1 MVSIATADRVKD
13 VQAVNASVETHG
25 AAVAA
30 GIVAALAPLLREGE
44 TMPDVAFFFELVGR
58 KMVQEAGELSAA
70 DDAHEAELADDPP
83 WRAKRDAASTAV
95 RGTLVD
101 LRDAVTTAHGPDAA
115 RLLALADPPSFEP
128 TVLAEEAPRVLG
140 KLRDETLALPPP
152 KRRGVKVDLGEIA
165 EDIDAGLGELAEA
178 LAVLRREGRES
189 ERTVTAKHRALAAF
203 DAVVGP
209 GTALI
214 VAAFRLGGRGDLA
227 DRVVPAAAKRSAPT
241 PADPPAGPPAGPAA
255 SE

>member
-1 MVSIATADRVKD
+1 MASMATMDRVKEA
-13 VQAVNASVETHG
+13 QAVNASVETHG
-25 AAVAA
+25 DEVAA
-30 GIVAALAPLLREGE
+30 RIVAALAPLLRAGE

-58 KMVQEAGELSAA
+58 QVAMVAGELSAA
-70 DDAHEAELADDPP
+70 DDAHDAELADDPP
-83 WRAKRDAASTAV
+83 WRAKRDASATMV
-95 RGTLVD
+95 RGAMVD

-140 KLRDETLALPPP
+140 KLRDETLALPPA
-152 KRRGVKVDLGEIA
+152 KRRGVKVDFGELA
-165 EDIDAGLGELAEA
+165 EDIDAGLGGLAEA

-189 ERTVTAKHRALAAF
+189 ERTLTAKHRALTAF
-203 DAVVGP
+203 DAAVGP

-214 VAAFRLGGRGDLA
+214 VAAFKLGGRADLA
-227 DRVVPAAAKRSAPT
+227 ERVVRTEAKRSSPT
-241 PADPPAGPPAGPAA
+241 PGEPPAGPAGPPV

>member
-1 MVSIATADRVKD
+1 MVSMATANRVKE

-25 AAVAA
+25 EAVAA
-30 GIVAALAPLLREGE
+30 AIVAALAPLLREGE
-44 TMPDVAFFFELVGR
+44 TMPDVAFLFELVGR
-58 KMVQEAGELSAA
+58 KMVQAGGELSAA

-83 WRAKRDAASTAV
+83 WRAKRDAAATLV
-95 RGTLVD
+95 RGALVD

-115 RLLALADPPSFEP
+115 RLLALQEPPSFEP

-140 KLRDETLALPPP
+140 KLRDETLELPPA
-152 KRRGVKVDLGEIA
+152 KRRGVKVDLGELA
-165 EDIDAGLGELAEA
+165 EEIDAGLGGLDEA

-189 ERTVTAKHRALAAF
+189 ERTLTAKHRALAAF
-203 DAVVGP
+203 DAAVGP

-227 DRVVPAAAKRSAPT
+227 ERVLPTEAKRRAST
-241 PADPPAGPPAGPAA
+241 PAEPPAGPAGPPASA
-255 SE
+255 